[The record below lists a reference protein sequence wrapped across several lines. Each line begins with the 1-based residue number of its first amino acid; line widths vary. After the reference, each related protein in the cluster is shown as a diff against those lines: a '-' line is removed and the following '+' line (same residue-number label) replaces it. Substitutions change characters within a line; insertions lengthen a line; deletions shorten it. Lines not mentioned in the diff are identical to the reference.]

1 MCMCC
6 QTPPAHKSN
15 LKYLKLAYKFLFKNL
30 CGSIYHR
37 TTYFFDLGYLV
48 SFWFFAYQL
57 KLYLEMLHW
66 IKLRE
71 YGLSR
76 TRILLY
82 KFRIYKSAF
91 MQENTGQWKIV
102 LLHIL
107 CSVSWKVC
115 LIFRM
120 VLLIKVLISW
130 SVRVWSFSG
139 PYFPAFGLNT
149 ERYSVFVR
157 IRENTHQINSE
168 YGQFS
173 RSDWLQK
180 TSYVHIPMSY
190 YVRVRNVTWI
200 NSNIIR

>member
-15 LKYLKLAYKFLFKNL
+15 FKYLKLAYKFLFKNL

-76 TRILLY
+76 THILLY

-91 MQENTGQWKIV
+91 MQENTGQWKTV
-102 LLHIL
+102 LLLIL

-130 SVRVWSFSG
+130 SVV
-139 PYFPAFGLNT
+139 
-149 ERYSVFVR
+149 SVFGVFLVR
-157 IRENTHQINSE
+157 IFPH
-168 YGQFS
+168 
-173 RSDWLQK
+173 SDW
-180 TSYVHIPMSY
+180 
-190 YVRVRNVTWI
+190 
-200 NSNIIR
+200 IRRDTRYLSVFGKIRTR